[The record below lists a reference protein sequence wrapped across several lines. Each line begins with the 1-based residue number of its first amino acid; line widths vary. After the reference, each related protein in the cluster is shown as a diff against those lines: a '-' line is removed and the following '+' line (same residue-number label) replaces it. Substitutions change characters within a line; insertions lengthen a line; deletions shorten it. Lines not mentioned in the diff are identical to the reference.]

1 MKSVSLLAAAL
12 LIAGAANAQTPT
24 NQFTNVPRQPQA
36 PAAQSGPN
44 IAPVTAVPGHFDPS
58 YTGYSQD
65 SYIEQTGTSNYSKV
79 DQTDGRTGNLAIGSG
94 SSAVV
99 SQTGSKNNAYQNQTL
114 DAGSNAVAGR
124 NLLRSTQAGTSSQ
137 SNQTQTGGSFNTA
150 EVNQF
155 APSDQNRA
163 IQTQTNGRNNG
174 AVINQ
179 ATASY
184 IGAPTTNHNTA
195 KQTQEGGSG
204 NSIRI
209 DQQGRNSYAEQ
220 NQTMA
225 YDNDAF
231 IGQGAPGANNTAIQ
245 NQAGSANKARIVQ
258 SVGGQFA
265 NNNYALQNQKGMGDQ
280 ALIDQESAG
289 NFARQDQAG
298 MGPYEVQNNNSKIS
312 QSNVSSAAYTL
323 QTGNMNTAT
332 VVQH

>member
-24 NQFTNVPRQPQA
+24 NQFTNVPRQPHA

-44 IAPVTAVPGHFDPS
+44 GAPVTAMPGYFYPN

-79 DQTDGRTGNLAIGSG
+79 DQTDGRTGNLATGSG

-99 SQTGSKNNAYQNQTL
+99 SQTGLKNNAYQNQTL
-114 DAGSNAVAGR
+114 DAGSNAVDGR
-124 NLLRSTQAGTSSQ
+124 NLLRSTQTGTSSQ
-137 SNQTQTGGSFNTA
+137 SNQTQTGGSSNTA
-150 EVNQF
+150 EVNQS
-155 APSDQNRA
+155 APSYQNQA
-163 IQTQTNGRNNG
+163 TQTQTDGRGNG
-174 AVINQ
+174 AIINQ
-179 ATASY
+179 SSY
-184 IGAPTTNHNTA
+184 EFEAPSNHNTA
-195 KQTQEGGSG
+195 VQTQTGGNG
-204 NSIRI
+204 NAVKI
-209 DQQGRNSYAEQ
+209 DQQGSNSYAEQ
-220 NQTMA
+220 TQTGGSA
-225 YDNDAF
+225 NDAY
-231 IGQGAPGANNTAIQ
+231 IGQGAPGAGNTAIQ
-245 NQAGSANKARIVQ
+245 IQTNGGDNKAEILQ
-258 SVGGQFA
+258 SVGLPAA
-265 NNNYALQNQKGMGDQ
+265 NNNYALQKQTGYGDQ
-280 ALIDQESAG
+280 ALIEQKSSG